1 MIKIEVD
8 EPSKKEIRDAI
19 ERLRELLIVENK
31 NKENCLVG
39 FANKTVDK
47 VKPKKKEYNERISVV
62 EEWIKTF
69 ADTEKILAKNIGRCN
84 SRLGRQGKDIYT
96 LWKKVEELERKEIK
110 LFNMIKGLIRY
121 LDLNFFTRLTEKGDE
136 VKFEKRAKNNI
147 SEMYNKPGILDKR
160 KRKVLEEN
168 IDCILNQI
176 IRKRNENN

>member
-1 MIKIEVD
+1 MKDATEDEIEKGIKSLNRILTQGRKQ
-8 EPSKKEIRDAI
+8 KKGKAI
-19 ERLRELLIVENK
+19 TTLRLNDHK
-31 NKENCLVG
+31 
-39 FANKTVDK
+39 
-47 VKPKKKEYNERISVV
+47 
-62 EEWIKTF
+62 
-69 ADTEKILAKNIGRCN
+69 GR
-84 SRLGRQGKDIYT
+84 LDRQGKDIYT

-110 LFNMIKGLIRY
+110 LLNMIKGLIRY

-147 SEMYNKPGILDKR
+147 SEMYNKPGISDKR